1 MLIPCIELMG
11 GHIVQLMHGEKKSL
25 EIDDFEPWI
34 KKFERFPV
42 VHVVDLDAA
51 MRTGRNNHDLVEALS
66 KRLRCQVGGGITS
79 GAQANA
85 ALAAGAKRVVVGSA
99 LVKNDKIDTDFAA
112 GISKEVGRDKLVFAV
127 DTKHGLLAYEGWR
140 KTAPI
145 SVEDAIPQLNDY
157 CGAFLHSHVE
167 TEGGMGG
174 FPASVVREL
183 VKLTHNQLI
192 VGGGVKSMEEVQELD
207 ALGADAIVGMAVY
220 KGVIP
225 V

>member
-1 MLIPCIELMG
+1 
-11 GHIVQLMHGEKKSL
+11 
-25 EIDDFEPWI
+25 
-34 KKFERFPV
+34 
-42 VHVVDLDAA
+42 
-51 MRTGRNNHDLVEALS
+51 
-66 KRLRCQVGGGITS
+66 
-79 GAQANA
+79 
-85 ALAAGAKRVVVGSA
+85 
-99 LVKNDKIDTDFAA
+99 
-112 GISKEVGRDKLVFAV
+112 
-127 DTKHGLLAYEGWR
+127 
-140 KTAPI
+140 
-145 SVEDAIPQLNDY
+145 VEDAIPQLNDY

-174 FPASVVREL
+174 FPANVVREL

>member
-1 MLIPCIELMG
+1 
-11 GHIVQLMHGEKKSL
+11 
-25 EIDDFEPWI
+25 
-34 KKFERFPV
+34 
-42 VHVVDLDAA
+42 
-51 MRTGRNNHDLVEALS
+51 
-66 KRLRCQVGGGITS
+66 
-79 GAQANA
+79 
-85 ALAAGAKRVVVGSA
+85 VVVGSA

-145 SVEDAIPQLNDY
+145 SVEDAIPQLNDF

-174 FPASVVREL
+174 FPANVVREL

-192 VGGGVKSMEEVQELD
+192 VGGGVKSLEEVQELD